1 MPKHKLPTREEFK
14 EIDKQIEATMSL
26 SLKERKEIGLVHDA
40 VEKEITS
47 TQVAFSMSEA
57 SKRQDVEN
65 KKWLRRVGQHTTE
78 RQRAYSKR
86 AMERLREER
95 GY

>member
-14 EIDKQIEATMSL
+14 EIDKQIEATVSL

-40 VEKEITS
+40 VEREITS

-57 SKRQDVEN
+57 S
-65 KKWLRRVGQHTTE
+65 
-78 RQRAYSKR
+78 
-86 AMERLREER
+86 
-95 GY
+95 